1 MTDET
6 SRAAAEAAPAL
17 MCFLLILALRF
28 CMLRGRVRCLGHVL
42 RMRLRDMLRLRMR
55 LWMRCLR
62 HMLRMVRLRV
72 RLFGD
77 VVRLLFEMGFGDA
90 FHVVR
95 GLRVG
100 CSWMRL
106 LYLGLCRVALLFLR
120 RLALRWRLLIQF
132 HFPFCL
138 RF

>member
-28 CMLRGRVRCLGHVL
+28 CMLGGRVRCLGHVL
-42 RMRLRDMLRLRMR
+42 RMRLRMRYLRDMLRLRMR

-90 FHVVR
+90 FHAVR

-106 LYLGLCRVALLFLR
+106 L
-120 RLALRWRLLIQF
+120 
-132 HFPFCL
+132 
-138 RF
+138 

>member
-1 MTDET
+1 
-6 SRAAAEAAPAL
+6 
-17 MCFLLILALRF
+17 
-28 CMLRGRVRCLGHVL
+28 MLRGRVRCLGHVL
-42 RMRLRDMLRLRMR
+42 RMRLRMRYLRDMLRLR
-55 LWMRCLR
+55 MRCLR

-72 RLFGD
+72 GLFGD

-95 GLRVG
+95 GPRVG

-138 RF
+138 RFLTLSLLLFR